1 MPRTSIVIPARI
13 GSTRFPRK
21 PLAPIRGVSL
31 IQRVWRLARAVR
43 GVALVLVATDDA
55 EIADHVQSFGGRVVL
70 TEPRCRNGT
79 ERVHQAITRL
89 AEPERP
95 DVVVN
100 LQGDAVL
107 TPPWTIQ
114 ALVDAFAHGPQVEM
128 ATLAVRL
135 GWEQFDRVAAA
146 KRQNPSG
153 GTFVV
158 SGVAG
163 DALYF
168 SKNII
173 PFLKGGRPDECPYCK
188 HIGIYGYRWT
198 TLERYVALDETPLER
213 AEQLEQLR
221 ALEHGI
227 AIRVIP
233 VDYRGRSS
241 WSVDNPEDIGQVE
254 RIIDAEGELV

>member
-1 MPRTSIVIPARI
+1 MIRTSIVIPARI
-13 GSTRFPRK
+13 GSSRFPGK

-43 GVALVLVATDDA
+43 GASQVLIATDDERIA
-55 EIADHVQSFGGRVVL
+55 EHVRSFGGQVVM
-70 TEPRCRNGT
+70 TDPQCRNGT
-79 ERVHQAITRL
+79 ERVHQAIARWSGT
-89 AEPERP
+89 AP

-114 ALVDAFAHGPQVEM
+114 ALIEVFSAEPRVGM
-128 ATLAVRL
+128 ATLATRL
-135 GWEQFDRVAAA
+135 TWEQFDRIAAA
-146 KRQNPSG
+146 KQTHPAG

-158 SGVAG
+158 SNRAG

-168 SKNII
+168 SKAAI
-173 PFLKGGRPDECPYCK
+173 PFVKAARPVECPYCK
-188 HIGIYGYRWT
+188 HIGIYGYRYE
-198 TLERYVALDETPLER
+198 TLERYVKLEETPLER

-227 AIRVIP
+227 PIRVVP
-233 VDYRGRSS
+233 VDFRGRSS
-241 WSVDNPEDIGQVE
+241 WSVDNPEDVAQVE
-254 RIIDAEGELV
+254 RIIEAEGELL